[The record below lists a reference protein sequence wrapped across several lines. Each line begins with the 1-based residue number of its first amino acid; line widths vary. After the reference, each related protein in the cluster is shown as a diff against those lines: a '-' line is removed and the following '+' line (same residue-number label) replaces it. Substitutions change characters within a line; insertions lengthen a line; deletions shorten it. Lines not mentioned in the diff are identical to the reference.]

1 MYTVGIMKNH
11 RVAIVG
17 AGIAGLTAA
26 YRILKEKTGA
36 TVDIYEAKPNIGG
49 RIQSRIV
56 RGQEIDFGGFLIY
69 PWYEHA
75 HQLFTDLEIADA
87 LVKTPLSD
95 IIYFLDDSGIALR
108 ESEIPFPIRDG
119 IQIWTKSLFKI
130 LQKSDLAAPDLE
142 RFDGKT
148 ISEYL
153 RSVLETPGHAGV
165 YETFFDTVNQG
176 YCYGPVDQSKAAF
189 MMPIVRQMQFHGDIR
204 TTSFFGEGAK
214 VLTNHLERE
223 IVALGGVVHC
233 NTPITAIS
241 TKALSSASETFDFDS
256 VIFAQNVSYPLY
268 ESLLPTIQIGCT
280 YTTFLTIAVQLP
292 KIPVV
297 GNSQNWGAAFYAPL
311 AESSLQTLSIINL
324 SSLYGEALNGCVMM
338 NIVLRDD
345 AIHAYTESDIARVA
359 QEELQRLFA
368 DIQTIEILDSI
379 LWEQT
384 MPIAQES
391 FIRAVR
397 EAHGKNG
404 IYFAGDFLGAPSIET
419 AIATGDIAATDVL
432 AALE

>member
-1 MYTVGIMKNH
+1 MYTAQSMNIH

-17 AGIAGLTAA
+17 AGLAGLTAA
-26 YRILKEKTGA
+26 YRILKEGKHA
-36 TVDIYEAKPNIGG
+36 VDIYESQPHIGG
-49 RIQSRIV
+49 RVQSRSILGRNV
-56 RGQEIDFGGFLIY
+56 DFGGFLIY

-75 HQLFTDLEIADA
+75 HQLFKDLEIADA

-142 RFDGKT
+142 RFDEKT

-153 RSVLETPGHAGV
+153 RSVLETPDHAGI

-241 TKALSSASETFDFDS
+241 NKTLSSESETFDFDS
-256 VIFAQNVSYPLY
+256 VIFAQNVSHPLY
-268 ESLLPTIQIGCT
+268 GSLLPNIEIGCT

-297 GNSQNWGAAFYAPL
+297 GNSQNWGAAFYAPV

-324 SSLYGEALNGCVMM
+324 TSLYGDSLDGCVMM

-345 AIHAYTESDIARVA
+345 AIHAYTESDITHIAL
-359 QEELQRLFA
+359 EELQRLFA

-391 FIRAVR
+391 FVRAVR
-397 EAHGKNG
+397 DAHGKKG

-419 AIATGDIAATDVL
+419 AITTGTIAAEDVIT
-432 AALE
+432 ATQ